1 MVSGPS
7 IRIGSG
13 AVTHDNHECLEAVS
27 ADTYESFTIGY
38 NSFKIKGFLKLP
50 CT

>member
-1 MVSGPS
+1 MVSGSS

-13 AVTHDNHECLEAVS
+13 AVTQENNECLEAVS
-27 ADTYESFTIGY
+27 ADKSESFTTGY
-38 NSFKIKGFLKLP
+38 NSFKIKDFLKLP